1 MIWISEFFFCVGTM
15 SLVGSIAYIIFLIFR
30 KMMAKLRRGF
40 ILHIIKT
47 IIILYLV
54 PVVYMVLRMSK
65 IEFSDGTWYNVGHFG
80 ASTSPV
86 FTKVFNVIV
95 LVWFVGLV
103 SCVLI
108 RFAEY
113 MRLRNDL
120 KVSIPVAEEQ
130 WALLVNEECEKY
142 HLRPVPVLQ
151 NERFRSPITTRLF
164 RPMIILP
171 LLKFSDKEMRMM
183 AEHEVNHIRSH
194 DMIWKWLALWVSWL
208 HWFNPLNYLLISQLG
223 IEQEIECDMF
233 VCEHTTSYSA
243 KEYFEFMMS
252 LGEGDR
258 TFTFSATLFES
269 KKDIIRRAEA
279 MRERR
284 KNGKAGKTVLL
295 ICSLV
300 LVIVSSVPAYAMAEK
315 VAGAEERIVYTTEG
329 MNENSTV
336 NNTEYSFP
344 GDDGVNTVVI
354 DIDTYG
360 SLVVINFT
368 AAANTRYY
376 IKSQNMVVG
385 DQVGVNVQCGDSDAL
400 FWVGIKDVYMN
411 TGRYVQGTGTLTH
424 TFTITEEGTYRVF
437 IENKSDSEVDFL
449 GSATYPY

>member
-1 MIWISEFFFCVGTM
+1 
-15 SLVGSIAYIIFLIFR
+15 
-30 KMMAKLRRGF
+30 
-40 ILHIIKT
+40 
-47 IIILYLV
+47 
-54 PVVYMVLRMSK
+54 
-65 IEFSDGTWYNVGHFG
+65 
-80 ASTSPV
+80 
-86 FTKVFNVIV
+86 
-95 LVWFVGLV
+95 
-103 SCVLI
+103 
-108 RFAEY
+108 
-113 MRLRNDL
+113 
-120 KVSIPVAEEQ
+120 
-130 WALLVNEECEKY
+130 
-142 HLRPVPVLQ
+142 
-151 NERFRSPITTRLF
+151 
-164 RPMIILP
+164 
-171 LLKFSDKEMRMM
+171 
-183 AEHEVNHIRSH
+183 
-194 DMIWKWLALWVSWL
+194 
-208 HWFNPLNYLLISQLG
+208 
-223 IEQEIECDMF
+223 
-233 VCEHTTSYSA
+233 
-243 KEYFEFMMS
+243 
-252 LGEGDR
+252 
-258 TFTFSATLFES
+258 
-269 KKDIIRRAEA
+269 

-284 KNGKAGKTVLL
+284 KNGKAGKAVLL